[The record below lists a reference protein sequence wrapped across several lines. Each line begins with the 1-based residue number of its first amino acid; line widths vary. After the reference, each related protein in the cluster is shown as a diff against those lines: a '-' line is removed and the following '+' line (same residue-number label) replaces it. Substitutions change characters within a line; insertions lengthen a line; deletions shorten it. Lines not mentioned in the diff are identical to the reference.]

1 MWEFTSGIPPFSDRA
16 HDLQLCLSICGG
28 ERPKIIENTP
38 QCYIDLMKK
47 CWDKDP
53 LKRPIASD
61 IKNIIWNWC
70 DNIKSNDISE
80 ELKGDIMEFWKAD
93 KVLEEQAIDL
103 RLLIINLLIKLIH
116 KHIIQVACLILS
128 SN

>member
-1 MWEFTSGIPPFSDRA
+1 MLE
-16 HDLQLCLSICGG
+16 
-28 ERPKIIENTP
+28 
-38 QCYIDLMKK
+38 
-47 CWDKDP
+47 KDP

-93 KVLEEQAIDL
+93 KVLEEQADISDRSETINNKL
-103 RLLIINLLIKLIH
+103 INKTHPQAYHTSRLLDFIKQLNENS
-116 KHIIQVACLILS
+116 K
-128 SN
+128 

>member
-1 MWEFTSGIPPFSDRA
+1 MIMWEFTSGIPPFSDRA

-53 LKRPIASD
+53 LKRPIALD
-61 IKNIIWNWC
+61 MYRNIGVSAAKRDQIV
-70 DNIKSNDISE
+70 K
-80 ELKGDIMEFWKAD
+80 KFFF
-93 KVLEEQAIDL
+93 
-103 RLLIINLLIKLIH
+103 
-116 KHIIQVACLILS
+116 
-128 SN
+128 